1 MAKFCQS
8 IIHIYSRFN
17 SQGLNY
23 ISRNE
28 HAMGCLGGDTGLY
41 RSYKI
46 YRTYK
51 TYRTDPWAALAGIQ
65 AIALFGNLAIQ
76 YHNSVSQS

>member
-1 MAKFCQS
+1 
-8 IIHIYSRFN
+8 
-17 SQGLNY
+17 
-23 ISRNE
+23 
-28 HAMGCLGGDTGLY
+28 MGCLGGDTGLY